1 MQLGFVGLGKMGG
14 FMVQRLLKGG
24 HKIVAYDRSAEAVAA
39 AAGHG
44 ATGVSSLEALVST
57 LQGPRAV
64 WVMVPSGVPT
74 TETVRALAR
83 MLKPGDC
90 VIDGG
95 NSRFHDSI
103 ALHSELKAAG
113 VDFVDCG
120 TSGGV
125 WGLKNGYCLMIG
137 GDAGPVERLGPIFTT
152 LAPPDGWARVGGP
165 GAGHYV
171 KMVHNGIE
179 YGMMQAYAE
188 GFDVLK
194 NGRYRCDLHQVSKL
208 WNRGSVVRSW
218 LNELAEDMFKANPN
232 LDGIKPFVP
241 DSGEG
246 RWTVQEAIDIDVPAP
261 VLTMSLLARLQSRQ
275 ADSFAMKSLAA
286 LRNAFGGHA
295 VKKTDS

>member
-24 HKIVAYDRSAEAVAA
+24 HQITAFDRSADAVGI

-44 ATGVSSLEALVST
+44 AKGVATLEALVAD
-57 LQGPRAV
+57 LKGPKAV
-64 WVMVPSGVPT
+64 WVMVPSGAPT
-74 TETVRALAR
+74 AETVRALAK

-103 ALHSELKAAG
+103 ALHAELKATG
-113 VDFVDCG
+113 IDFVDCG
-120 TSGGV
+120 TSGGI

-137 GDAGPVERLGPIFTT
+137 GDKPAVERLAPIFTT
-152 LAPPDGWARVGGP
+152 LAPPNGWAHVGGP
-165 GAGHYV
+165 GGGHDV

-188 GFDVLK
+188 GFDILK
-194 NGRYRCDLHQVSKL
+194 TGRYKCDLHQVSKL
-208 WNRGSVVRSW
+208 WNQGSVVRSW
-218 LNELAEDMFKANPN
+218 LCELAEDMFKANPN

-246 RWTVQEAIDIDVPAP
+246 RWTVQEAVDLDVPAP
-261 VLTMSLLARLQSRQ
+261 VLTLSLLARLQSRQ
-275 ADSFAMKSLAA
+275 ADSFSMKSLSA

-295 VKKTDS
+295 IKKTDG